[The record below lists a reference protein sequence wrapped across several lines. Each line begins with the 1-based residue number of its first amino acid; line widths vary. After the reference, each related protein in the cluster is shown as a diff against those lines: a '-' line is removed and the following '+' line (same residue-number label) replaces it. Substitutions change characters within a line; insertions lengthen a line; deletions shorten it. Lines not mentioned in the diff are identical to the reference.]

1 MIGVI
6 ANTVTVL
13 VGSICGLLFA
23 RFINEKYT
31 SAIMTAIGLCTIYI
45 GIDGSL
51 NGENTL
57 VLILSLVIG
66 TALGTAL
73 NIDGGINKLGR
84 YIEKRFSKNS
94 KNNVKMN
101 IAQAFMTASLLFCVG
116 SMTIVGS
123 LDAGIRGDNT
133 LLFTKS
139 VLDLISSFILA
150 SSLGIGVVFAS
161 VFVFVFQGALVV
173 LAGLIAPMLSEPAQA
188 ELLCVGSVMIIALGL
203 NLIGLTKIKVA
214 NMLPAL
220 IFAPVLLAPINY
232 LMSLIG

>member
-1 MIGVI
+1 
-6 ANTVTVL
+6 
-13 VGSICGLLFA
+13 
-23 RFINEKYT
+23 
-31 SAIMTAIGLCTIYI
+31 MTAIGLCTIYI

-94 KNNVKMN
+94 KSNEKMN